1 MESDSSMIMNW
12 LIRQKP
18 SEETIGRLES
28 KIVEAGFSL
37 SLDSLLGSFEDRCT
51 LDSRKVERNISHYK
65 QKFGWYNSQTRDV
78 SRTDITL
85 GSINHFSG
93 SYFLKER
100 KSLNQAADYLLSHIN
115 FINTEYFQNQNYRMS
130 AEDPNVEIER
140 KAFRKQHEHIQDI
153 FCKAVKKSLIQ
164 KQASRIETYF
174 LNQFIKEK
182 PERFNK
188 ISGISNV
195 LLYENLLSGCGSCNR
210 TNKITNLLIPI
221 WNKRKD
227 NPLFKKQFKE
237 AYDIIINGDFEK
249 FLEDSKT
256 QPFLAGHSDDPFKS
270 KIYAELRLDSK
281 TKSGISHTLAINKCV
296 EWQRKDLAA
305 DLLLAHAYN
314 IKFDPEG
321 GSYPEFYKPAIN
333 AFKYFCELQNLDSA
347 KQAYKLAIEGRR
359 NETIG
364 CSLETKKKYA
374 TGMDSKREEIIKNS
388 MPGFRESLFKNILDT
403 TGITITINQN
413 GSPNWYDFKNQL
425 DILDLASKDFNKAI
439 PNKTTKRIAGYIIKN
454 KGYPLTMEL
463 NDSFC
468 SGKREILI
476 NKLEDYIGLVEE
488 EDKKELSVLLKEKG
502 SQLSE
507 DRDKLREFSSLF
519 YNNLSFHHRLARTLD
534 TYLPEEFYTILFDA
548 ARFRS
553 TSRWSESYPDSISY
567 EKVLSDAERILSDVE
582 TQFPSIGDYGHAI
595 LNESKDGTAR
605 VEEERRVM
613 GLFR

>member
-1 MESDSSMIMNW
+1 MEPDNSMITNW

-18 SEETIGRLES
+18 CENTINVLKS
-28 KIVEAGFSL
+28 KIEESGIST
-37 SLDSLLGSFEDRCT
+37 SLDALLWSFEDECASK
-51 LDSRKVERNISHYK
+51 SREIGKRTEYYK
-65 QKFGWYNSQTRDV
+65 QKYGWYNSQTRDV
-78 SRTDITL
+78 SRIDITL
-85 GSINHFSG
+85 GSINHFSW

-115 FINTEYFQNQNYRMS
+115 FINTEYFHNQNYRMS
-130 AEDPNVEIER
+130 AEDPNVEIEH

-195 LLYENLLSGCGSCNR
+195 LLYEDLLSGCGSCNR

-227 NPLFKKQFKE
+227 NPLFREQLKK
-237 AYDIIINGDFEK
+237 AYNIIINGDFEK
-249 FLEDSKT
+249 FLEDSKN

-270 KIYAELRLDSK
+270 KIYAKLRQNFK
-281 TKSGISHTLAINKCV
+281 TKSGISHTLAADKC
-296 EWQRKDLAA
+296 EEAGRKDLAA
-305 DLLLAHAYN
+305 ELLLAHAYN

-347 KQAYKLAIEGRR
+347 KQAYKLAIEGRK

-413 GSPNWYDFKNQL
+413 GSPNWYDFNNQL

-439 PNKTTKRIAGYIIKN
+439 PNKTAKRIAGYIIKN

-507 DRDKLREFSSLF
+507 DRDKLREFSSSF

-534 TYLPEEFYTILFDA
+534 TDLPEEFYTILFDA
-548 ARFRS
+548 AKFRS
-553 TSRWSESYPDSISY
+553 TSQWAEIYPDSSCY
-567 EKVLSDAERILSDVE
+567 EMVLNDAKEILSDVK
-582 TQFPSIGDYGHAI
+582 TQFPSIGDYGHVI
-595 LNESKDGTAR
+595 LNESKDDTAR